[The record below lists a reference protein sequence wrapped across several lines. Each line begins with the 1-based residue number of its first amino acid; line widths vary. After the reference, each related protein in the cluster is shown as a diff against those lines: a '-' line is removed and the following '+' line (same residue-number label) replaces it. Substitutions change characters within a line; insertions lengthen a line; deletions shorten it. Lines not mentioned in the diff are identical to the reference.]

1 VLTELLS
8 NITLNPTL
16 GLVFPALM
24 VLGYVLKQTPHFPD
38 WLIIWVLLIVGMI
51 SGVIAIGLNVDG
63 VANGIIAA
71 GMAITSHQAWKQTI
85 ERK

>member
-1 VLTELLS
+1 
-8 NITLNPTL
+8 
-16 GLVFPALM
+16 M